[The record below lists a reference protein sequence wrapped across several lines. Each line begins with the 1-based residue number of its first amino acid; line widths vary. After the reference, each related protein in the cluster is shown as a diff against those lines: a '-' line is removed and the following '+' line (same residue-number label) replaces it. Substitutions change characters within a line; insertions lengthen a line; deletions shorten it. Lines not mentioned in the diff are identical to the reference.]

1 MLKSLKSRIIIIFGV
16 YIVFAL
22 ASVTILSVQKINRT
36 AETFAT
42 GQGAP
47 IVSSVAKHIDGDK
60 YEALSKSLDEDDPYY
75 EELRLWMLDL
85 RTKVDCQYLYTMSK
99 IGNKYLYIVDG
110 SCDPSDE
117 DNFSALG
124 DEEDISSWGD
134 GPVIAMTEG
143 TQTHSGIEQQEDW
156 GWTISTYQGIKNS
169 AGRVVGMVGCDFN
182 VGDFV
187 ENMKGEIIK
196 ISIIAFGIL
205 CIGAVIILLLIRII
219 FGSLEKTSR
228 AMAEISKGEADL
240 TARIPETGGKELENL
255 SRNCNSV
262 IERLN
267 TLVANLQN
275 ETDVLTKTS
284 SRTKEKMNDHI
295 RQIDDAVIKVDSIG
309 SGISEQSADI
319 EQISESVRIVE
330 KEIQHLR
337 DRISEQN
344 GAIAKSSTAVNEISD
359 TIKSVNMNVQ
369 YITREF
375 DELVNESELGV
386 KNQATVDSQVLTI
399 ADESKSLTLANQAIA
414 DIARQTN
421 LLAMNAAIEAAHA
434 GEAGKGFG
442 VVADEIRIL
451 AETSSKQSREIKK
464 VLATVT
470 ASISQIVDSSQ
481 TSTKSFQSVG
491 SRIAS
496 MDNQMKEV
504 QNGMNKEDQ
513 AVQNILTMVKTLNN
527 AAGAITD
534 ASNQMENES
543 QTLFNKIDLLQKVS
557 KETMERSEQISFAIS
572 EMKDASKATLE
583 ATEKNQEAADKVI
596 SMITGFKV

>member
-1 MLKSLKSRIIIIFGV
+1 
-16 YIVFAL
+16 
-22 ASVTILSVQKINRT
+22 
-36 AETFAT
+36 
-42 GQGAP
+42 
-47 IVSSVAKHIDGDK
+47 
-60 YEALSKSLDEDDPYY
+60 
-75 EELRLWMLDL
+75 
-85 RTKVDCQYLYTMSK
+85 
-99 IGNKYLYIVDG
+99 
-110 SCDPSDE
+110 
-117 DNFSALG
+117 
-124 DEEDISSWGD
+124 
-134 GPVIAMTEG
+134 
-143 TQTHSGIEQQEDW
+143 
-156 GWTISTYQGIKNS
+156 
-169 AGRVVGMVGCDFN
+169 
-182 VGDFV
+182 
-187 ENMKGEIIK
+187 
-196 ISIIAFGIL
+196 
-205 CIGAVIILLLIRII
+205 
-219 FGSLEKTSR
+219 
-228 AMAEISKGEADL
+228 
-240 TARIPETGGKELENL
+240 
-255 SRNCNSV
+255 
-262 IERLN
+262 
-267 TLVANLQN
+267 
-275 ETDVLTKTS
+275 
-284 SRTKEKMNDHI
+284 
-295 RQIDDAVIKVDSIG
+295 
-309 SGISEQSADI
+309 
-319 EQISESVRIVE
+319 
-330 KEIQHLR
+330 
-337 DRISEQN
+337 
-344 GAIAKSSTAVNEISD
+344 
-359 TIKSVNMNVQ
+359 MNVQ

-543 QTLFNKIDLLQKVS
+543 QNLFNKIDLLQKVS

-572 EMKDASKATLE
+572 EMKDASQATLE

>member
-143 TQTHSGIEQQEDW
+143 IQTHSGIEQQEDW

>member
-99 IGNKYLYIVDG
+99 IGNKYLYTVDG

-143 TQTHSGIEQQEDW
+143 IQTHSGIEQQEDW

>member
-143 TQTHSGIEQQEDW
+143 IQTHSGIERQEDW

-169 AGRVVGMVGCDFN
+169 AGRVVGMVGCDFD

-337 DRISEQN
+337 DKISEQN
-344 GAIAKSSTAVNEISD
+344 GAIEKSSTAVNEISD

-399 ADESKSLTLANQAIA
+399 ADESKNLTLANQAIA

-543 QTLFNKIDLLQKVS
+543 QNLFNKIDLLQKVS

-572 EMKDASKATLE
+572 EMKDASQATLE